1 MVSKERFVNGVLRYI
16 EREVLP
22 HLPEMKAL
30 VVAGVVSLYAKRTP
44 QLFEKM
50 EAMPAIKLAGVF
62 DDGKIDEDAL
72 YNAFA
77 PQVRKPLE
85 FDIPF
90 VGKLAFDRAEIDKLL
105 SYIKEA

>member
-22 HLPEMKAL
+22 HMPEAKSV
-30 VVAGVVSLYAKRTP
+30 VVAGVVTLYAKRTP

-50 EAMPAIKLAGVF
+50 EGIPAVQATGVF

-77 PQVRKPLE
+77 PQIRNPLE

-90 VGKLAFDRAEIDKLL
+90 VGKLSFDRAEIDKLL
-105 SYIKEA
+105 KYIKEA